1 MKKLLV
7 LLCFLPF
14 ATEAQIIQT
23 QPTALNFGNVT
34 VGQKDSL
41 SLTLSNSGNQS
52 VTITNIKNY
61 LIYGDYPFT
70 VSQTSLSLTPG
81 ASQSIWVYFEPE
93 HNILNNSELVI
104 QHNATSG
111 NTAVDV
117 RGQGVF
123 GNAYYSSTQNLEE
136 EALKT
141 ALKTRLGQGYNQRSY
156 NQARDAMYATIDNNN
171 GQVECAY
178 TGRRATFSTRS
189 GANNNSFNCEHTF
202 PQGFFSQNLPMR
214 SDIHHLFST
223 DVNANSQRGNLPFG
237 IVSGSGTWS
246 QGGSKKG
253 GGVFEPRNVQKG
265 RTARAMMY
273 FVIRY
278 QDYSGHFGP
287 QEIILRNWHNTYP
300 PIAAERQRNNDIFT
314 VQNNRNPFVDYPQ
327 LEERITNFV
336 SFSTKPTQLSL
347 DITQTS
353 IDFGNFSANQA
364 DTFIYVLVNRGNQAI
379 NFSNFSLSNTQY
391 LSFGASSGSNQALN
405 PGESIK
411 IEVIAQT
418 QGVALNLNESLSFN
432 TNLPG
437 SQSSLTIPIRG
448 NSIITSLSRS
458 SLEKEL
464 AVYPNPVQD
473 RLLIE
478 HPNANSLQFRLYNA
492 SAQEIAISL
501 NEMSSSTLELETS
514 QLKQGVYFLEIS
526 NGEQSF
532 IQKILK

>member
-1 MKKLLV
+1 MKKLLS
-7 LLCFLPF
+7 LLCFLPLF
-14 ATEAQIIQT
+14 SEAQIIQT

-41 SLTLSNSGNQS
+41 SLTLTNTGSQS
-52 VTITNIKNY
+52 VNITNIKNY

-70 VSQTSLSLTPG
+70 VSQTTLSLTAG

-104 QHNATSG
+104 QHNTTSG

-123 GNAYYSSTQNLEE
+123 GNTYYSSTQNLEE

-156 NQARDAMYATIDNNN
+156 NQARDAMYATIDNNS

-178 TGRRATFSTRS
+178 TGRRATFNTRS
-189 GANNNSFNCEHTF
+189 GANSNSFNCEHTF
-202 PQGFFSQNLPMR
+202 PQGFFNQNLPMR

-223 DVNANSQRGNLPFG
+223 DVTANSRRSNFPFG

-246 QGGSKKG
+246 QGGSKVG

-287 QEIILRNWHNTYP
+287 QETTLRNWHNTYP
-300 PIAAERQRNNDIFT
+300 PNASERQRNNDIFN

-336 SFSTKPTQLSL
+336 SFSTKPTQLGL

-364 DTFIYVLVNRGNQAI
+364 DTFVYVLVNRGNQTI
-379 NFSNFSLSNTQY
+379 NFSNFSLSNNQY
-391 LSFGASSGSNQALN
+391 LSFGATSGSNQSLN
-405 PGESIK
+405 PGDAIK

-418 QGVALNLNESLSFN
+418 QGIAISLNESLSFN
-432 TNLPG
+432 TSLPG
-437 SQSSLTIPIRG
+437 SQSSFTIPIRG
-448 NSIITSLSRS
+448 NSIITGLQNSRLESQLS
-458 SLEKEL
+458 
-464 AVYPNPVQD
+464 VYPNPVED
-473 RLLIE
+473 RLLLE
-478 HPNANSLQFRLYNA
+478 HPAVSKLQLKLYNS
-492 SAQEIAISL
+492 SAQEIATSWKQ
-501 NEMSSSTLELETS
+501 MGTSALELETS
-514 QLKQGVYFLEIS
+514 HLKQGVYFLEIN
-526 NGEQSF
+526 NGSKS
-532 IQKILK
+532 IVKKILK

>member
-1 MKKLLV
+1 MKKLLA

-14 ATEAQIIQT
+14 AIKAQIIQT
-23 QPTALNFGNVT
+23 QPTSLNFGNVT

-41 SLTLSNSGNQS
+41 SLTLNNTGNQS

-70 VSQTSLSLTPG
+70 VSQTSLSLAAG

-123 GNAYYSSTQNLEE
+123 ANAYYSSTQNLEE

-156 NQARDAMYATIDNNN
+156 NQARDFMYATIDNNN

-178 TGRRATFSTRS
+178 TGRTATFSTRS
-189 GANNNSFNCEHTF
+189 GANSNSFNCEHTF

-214 SDIHHLFST
+214 SDIHHLFPT
-223 DVNANSQRGNLPFG
+223 DVTANSRRSSFPFG

-246 QGGSKKG
+246 QGGSKLG

-265 RTARAMMY
+265 RTSRAMMY

-287 QEIILRNWHNTYP
+287 QEITLRNWHNTYP
-300 PIAAERQRNNDIFT
+300 PNAAERQRNNDIFN

-327 LEERITNFV
+327 LEERITSFV
-336 SFSTKPTQLSL
+336 SFSSKPTQFGL

-364 DTFIYVLVNRGNQAI
+364 DTFVYVLVNRGNQAI

-391 LSFGASSGSNQALN
+391 LSFGATSGSNQALN

-418 QGVALNLNESLSFN
+418 QGTAISLNESLSFN
-432 TNLPG
+432 TNIPG
-437 SQSSLTIPIRG
+437 SQSSFTIPIRG
-448 NSIITSLSRS
+448 NSIITGLTSLS
-458 SLEKEL
+458 LENEVVL
-464 AVYPNPVQD
+464 YPNPVED
-473 RLLIE
+473 RLLVE
-478 HPNANSLQFRLYNA
+478 YPKAQLLELRLYNA
-492 SAQEIAISL
+492 AAQEIAISFNPL
-501 NEMSSSTLELETS
+501 GNSAIEIETAS
-514 QLKQGVYFLEIS
+514 LDQGVYFLEIN
-526 NGEQSF
+526 NGEGS
-532 IQKILK
+532 IVKKILK